1 MLAGKEVLA
10 WHLMDAY
17 NPPRFWH
24 AFRLADG
31 GPEQRPMKKPSRA
44 KPANV
49 AAVIR
54 EGLAHHR
61 AGRLREAEAAYIG
74 ALWERPNHPDAL
86 QLLGVIAHQVVRNDV
101 AVDLIRRAIAEKPDV
116 AEFHNNLGAAL
127 NALGRADEAADACR
141 RAVELKPKYPEAHF
155 NLGAALKAGGAFDD
169 ALAAFRR
176 AIRQRPGY
184 REAEANIASIQ
195 LLRGDYGKGLKA
207 LAEQA
212 GVPEPPPSPDGAAKR
227 PWDGAP
233 ADGAIVLLYATGG
246 PGDTLQFVRYAPLVG
261 ERGGRTVV
269 TCQASLARLLVG
281 MAGIDALAPEGA
293 AMPHFDAYAALPA
306 LPHLFGTTVDTVPA
320 AVPYLD
326 ADSDGADRWRGR
338 IGTHDGL
345 AVGLAWGESG
355 GGARSDSAI
364 PPAALDPLLGVPGV
378 NLFAL
383 QAGKAPGDGDSGMV
397 DLAADLTD
405 FAEAAAALAALDLLI
420 TADAPIA
427 HLAGAMGRPAWL
439 LLPHVPDWRW
449 MLEREDSPWYPSL
462 RLFRQPEPGAWDA
475 VIAGVRDALAARA
488 GGGRA

>member
-1 MLAGKEVLA
+1 
-10 WHLMDAY
+10 
-17 NPPRFWH
+17 
-24 AFRLADG
+24 
-31 GPEQRPMKKPSRA
+31 MKKPSRA

-61 AGRLREAEAAYIG
+61 AGRLREAEAAYMG
-74 ALWERPNHPDAL
+74 ALWERPNRPDAL

-101 AVDLIRRAIAEKPDV
+101 AVDLIRRAIAEKPGV

-127 NALGRADEAADACR
+127 NALGRAGEAAEACR

-176 AIRQRPGY
+176 AIRHRSGY
-184 REAEANIASIQ
+184 REALANIASIQ

-212 GVPEPPPSPDGAAKR
+212 GVPEPLPSPDGAAKR

-246 PGDTLQFVRYAPLVG
+246 PGDTSQFVRYAPMVD

-293 AMPHFDAYAALPA
+293 AMPHISTPTPRSPPCPTCSARPSTRSPRRSPTFTPIPTARTGGVDASEPTMGW
-306 LPHLFGTTVDTVPA
+306 P
-320 AVPYLD
+320 
-326 ADSDGADRWRGR
+326 
-338 IGTHDGL
+338 
-345 AVGLAWGESG
+345 SG
-355 GGARSDSAI
+355 WYGARAASAVR
-364 PPAALDPLLGVPGV
+364 DRT
-378 NLFAL
+378 
-383 QAGKAPGDGDSGMV
+383 APSRPQRSTRFWAFQGS
-397 DLAADLTD
+397 ASSPCRRAR
-405 FAEAAAALAALDLLI
+405 
-420 TADAPIA
+420 
-427 HLAGAMGRPAWL
+427 RPATEIPGWSI
-439 LLPHVPDWRW
+439 
-449 MLEREDSPWYPSL
+449 SPPISPISP
-462 RLFRQPEPGAWDA
+462 RPR
-475 VIAGVRDALAARA
+475 RRS
-488 GGGRA
+488 RRSTC